1 MLFYYDENAGDEQI
15 IIKELSHFKAR
26 RQKINDIVNIS
37 KLDGF
42 LYSYKIIN
50 FEKKQIILQL
60 LNKKEFINNN
70 AFSHLALAIID
81 IDSLYEILPYLNEL
95 GLSKLYLVYCD
106 YSQKN
111 FEFGEKQQNKAKRI
125 LINSSMQCARADI
138 LEIEVFKNLQSLKEA
153 KGDICLIDF
162 SSKNI
167 CEFDSAKLYVI
178 GPEGGFS
185 KKELSQYK
193 LNSLNTKQ
201 ILKSKNA
208 AIYLNANIKSRLK

>member
-1 MLFYYDENAGDEQI
+1 MLFYYDENAGNEQI

-50 FEKKQIILQL
+50 FEKRQIILQL
-60 LNKKEFINNN
+60 LSKKDFVNNN
-70 AFSHLALAIID
+70 AFTHLALAMIEL
-81 IDSLYEILPYLNEL
+81 DSLYEILPYLNEL

-111 FEFGEKQQNKAKRI
+111 IKFDEKQQNKAKRI

-138 LEIEVFKNLQSLKEA
+138 LEIEVFKDLKSLKDA
-153 KGDICLIDF
+153 KGELCLIDF
-162 SSKNI
+162 SANKL
-167 CEFDSAKLYVI
+167 CEFDNKKLYVI

-185 KKELSQYK
+185 KKELSEYK
-193 LNSLNTKQ
+193 LKALNTKL
-201 ILKSKNA
+201 ILKAKNA
-208 AIYLNANIKSRLK
+208 ALYLNSNIQSRL